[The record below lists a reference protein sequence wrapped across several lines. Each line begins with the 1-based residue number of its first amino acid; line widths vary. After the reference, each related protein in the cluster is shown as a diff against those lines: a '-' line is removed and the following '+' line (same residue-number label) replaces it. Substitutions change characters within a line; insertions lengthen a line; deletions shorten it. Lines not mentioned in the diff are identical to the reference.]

1 MKGSRIRY
9 SSKTSS
15 DQDSNQHT
23 RDLLNRYLYHWPLFV
38 LSVLAFT
45 AIAIIYI
52 KNQLPVYNVMAK
64 ISIKDDQKSSTD
76 AKAALQELDILKS
89 PKVVE
94 NEVAIIRS
102 RPLISKVVNDLKLWV
117 NYKAAIS
124 GNLPVSYNKMDLFDA
139 SPVNFVLLSS
149 LNGIKPTQFTIII
162 NDQHSFTLKRVNGS
176 TLKLPF
182 NVQLNSKWGKWKLE
196 PTALLPTNIGRTIVI
211 DVQSPQKVIGN
222 YQNALNLTLDKNAPI
237 ISFQIEDE
245 VPQRGVKVLDNI
257 IAAYQTQN
265 IKDKN
270 KETQSTLRF
279 IDNRLASLTGELT
292 NVEKDVENYK
302 SSIGLTDISSK
313 SQFYLD
319 NAQTNESK
327 LSEVNIQLNVISGIE
342 GYVHSNATTAPAT
355 LGIADPGLVSL
366 VEQLSK
372 LQLQRNRLLA
382 TTPESNPLFD
392 PINSQI
398 ISTKD
403 AIKSKVNGIKASLL
417 ATQRELRSN
426 NSHFQT
432 SIKSMP
438 GQERQYVSIKRQQGI
453 KENLYVYLLQKREEV
468 ALSYASTLTD
478 AQIVEEP
485 YYDNPQYN
493 RKYPLAIALLGG
505 LLFPIGLISTRK
517 TIRNRVLYKNE
528 IELLTGAPVIC
539 ELSQSESKTPIVLLN
554 RDAFA
559 IGEQLR
565 SLRTN
570 LLLQANNRR
579 GNGKV
584 TLFTSSIAG
593 EGKSFV
599 SSNIGLSLA
608 ASGKKTIILELD
620 MRKPQITQIFDLD
633 KAKLG
638 LSDFLNGKCSKDEI
652 TTPSGIHPDL
662 YVMRSGHIPDN
673 PSELLEG
680 AAMQELINDL
690 RYEYDNILVDSPPL
704 RLVTDALILAPMC
717 YICLY
722 MVRHNY
728 TSKKDLTFIEEVYH
742 DNKLPN
748 MQIVFNCVKM
758 DQRYGY
764 STNHGYYNESSFKQ
778 SVLFSLFGKFS
789 TRF

>member
-15 DQDSNQHT
+15 DQDSDQHT
-23 RDLLNRYLYHWPLFV
+23 RDLVNKYLYHWPLFV
-38 LSVLAFT
+38 ISIIACT
-45 AIAIIYI
+45 AIAFIYI
-52 KNQLPVYNVMAK
+52 KNQFPVYSIMAK

-76 AKAALQELDILKS
+76 TKAALQELDILKS

-102 RPLISKVVNDLKLWV
+102 RPLIAKVVNDLKLWV
-117 NYKAAIS
+117 NYKTPIND
-124 GNLPVSYNKMDLFDA
+124 NLPVSYNKKDLFSA
-139 SPVNFVLLSS
+139 SPVNFILLSS
-149 LNGIKPTQFTIII
+149 IDKVKAVQFTIVI
-162 NDQHSFTLKRVNGS
+162 NDLHCFTLKRLNGS
-176 TLKLPF
+176 TQKLPF
-182 NVQLNSKWGKWKLE
+182 NVPLTSKWGKWKLQ
-196 PTALLPTNIGRTIVI
+196 PTALLLSNIGKTIVI
-211 DVQSPQKVIGN
+211 DVQSPQKVTGN

-237 ISFQIEDE
+237 VSLQIEDE
-245 VPQRGVKVLDNI
+245 VPQRGVDVLNHI

-279 IDNRLASLTGELT
+279 IDDRLASLTGELT

-319 NAQTNESK
+319 NVQNNESK

-342 GYVHSNATTAPAT
+342 GYVHSNAATAPAT

-382 TTPESNPLFD
+382 TTPEGNPLFD

-398 ISTKD
+398 SSTKE
-403 AIKSKVNGIKASLL
+403 AIKNKVNGIKASLL
-417 ATQRELRSN
+417 ATQKELKSN
-426 NSHFQT
+426 NSNFQS

-478 AQIVEEP
+478 AQIVEQP

-505 LLFPIGLISTRK
+505 FLFPIGLISTRK
-517 TIRNRVLYKNE
+517 TIRNRVTNKNE
-528 IELLTGAPVIC
+528 IELITGVPVIC
-539 ELSQSESKTPIVLLN
+539 ELSQSESKTPIVVLN

-570 LLLQANNRR
+570 LLLQVNNHR
-579 GNGKV
+579 GDGKV

-608 ASGKKTIILELD
+608 ASGKKTVILELD
-620 MRKPQITQIFDLD
+620 MRKPKITQIFDLD
-633 KAKLG
+633 SAQLG
-638 LSDFLNGKCSKDEI
+638 LSDFLNGKCSKHEI
-652 TTPSGIHPDL
+652 TMPSGIHSNL
-662 YVMRSGHIPDN
+662 HIMRSGSIPDN
-673 PSELLEG
+673 PSELLES
-680 AAMQELINDL
+680 AAMRELINEL

-717 YICLY
+717 DICLY

-748 MQIVFNCVKM
+748 MQVVFNCVQM

-764 STNHGYYNESSFKQ
+764 SANHGYYNEGSFKQ
-778 SVLFSLFGKFS
+778 SVWFSLFGKFS